1 MTNENYLAKIKGI
14 TCRTEG
20 VFVKAT
26 TVDGSEKMVEALKT
40 IKADLEAALEAA
52 KWLSEN
58 GFTLKSGVFP
68 NQHPYFLEENESFVV
83 LVCSY
88 TYGDYIE
95 KLPVSVTDEEQVK
108 ADQSDL
114 WSKMSWNEE
123 VIFVLK
129 DRIKMTEQA
138 IEKTKSYID
147 WLKSECEV

>member
-1 MTNENYLAKIKGI
+1 MTNESYLTKIKSM

-20 VFVKAT
+20 VFIKTT
-26 TVDGSEKMVEALKT
+26 TVDGSEKRVEALEV

-58 GFTLKSGVFP
+58 GFILKSGVFP
-68 NQHPYFLEENESFVV
+68 NQSPYFLDNENFVV
-83 LVCSY
+83 MVCSY
-88 TYGDYIE
+88 ASATYIE

-108 ADQSDL
+108 AAQSDL
-114 WSKMSWNEE
+114 WAKMSWNEE

-138 IEKTKSYID
+138 IEKTKKHIE
-147 WLKSECEV
+147 WLKAECEA